1 MAPESDRNSQSVS
14 LGFFR
19 PARLAA
25 SGTLFLRHKKGF
37 RRRLVV
43 EQEKAVFTNFTSGE
57 WVKAGGDAVD
67 EVTVGDETGES
78 A

>member
-1 MAPESDRNSQSVS
+1 M
-14 LGFFR
+14 
-19 PARLAA
+19 
-25 SGTLFLRHKKGF
+25 
-37 RRRLVV
+37 V